1 MHKNFVR
8 FDEPISI
15 RLKVETH
22 QYPKHLER
30 WVTQSDLGLVVN
42 YQNQFAP
49 EFSLRRSW
57 LLQAKRVFP
66 SSGGN
71 SYDRYSAFPSR
82 DSEQEKRMRYLRDW
96 AGEDFIRFLLYCP
109 RPKTLGQPVR
119 ETLNQLRTN
128 ALSRNIF
135 DYAFGLQLRDDL
147 LSENPTV
154 AAGMFVA
161 PLDHCPSN
169 LGDVHQSLFNQTI
182 PFAWFMIEHLT
193 SGVSHGCGVHHP
205 GGEDRPS
212 SSRTRDIERLV
223 RGDHR
228 VLEGFDLPESL
239 SSDTPPRVLPVYT
252 VEVEV
257 TCGLERPNRRNQG

>member
-1 MHKNFVR
+1 MLSPRAIRLVLRLFDSIDQAVTTRLVRKRPWTEEALTGLLCDLLDAETQEDERLEYSLVTMHKDFVR

-182 PFAWFMIEHLT
+182 PFSWFMIEHY
-193 SGVSHGCGVHHP
+193 SGP
-205 GGEDRPS
+205 QFPDS
-212 SSRTRDIERLV
+212 SLRW
-223 RGDHR
+223 
-228 VLEGFDLPESL
+228 
-239 SSDTPPRVLPVYT
+239 
-252 VEVEV
+252 
-257 TCGLERPNRRNQG
+257 